1 MHDVSNFASAP
12 LPQDRFILWDDVTRV
27 GWTQGSRIAFTGFA
41 DAAEAAWG
49 AAIAAAAI
57 ARRRG
62 GDVSGRASADSSNV
76 ALVSAD
82 GAIWVESDGRRLA
95 RMIPPGRRTA
105 NRRRARS
112 AAVRFRNRLGYRR
125 RRIDRDEHRAH
136 RIPGAQG
143 IWSAV
148 GAVA

>member
-95 RMIPPGRRTA
+95 RMIPPGGGPPIEGAGAAPQFGFEIDLGIVADELTVMSTGHIVY
-105 NRRRARS
+105 RALKGS
-112 AAVRFRNRLGYRR
+112 GLPWAL
-125 RRIDRDEHRAH
+125 
-136 RIPGAQG
+136 
-143 IWSAV
+143 
-148 GAVA
+148 